1 MKRLIFSVALTLSIF
16 SGYSQTERSQPI
28 QQSRHSFMIVAFG
41 SSLTAGGNVVE
52 EKWTT
57 MLQEMLHQKHPDIHI
72 TVINAGING
81 SSTRDRL
88 SRLQKDVLDWHPDLV
103 IQDFAANDANYAP
116 ERHVYFDEFIQNI
129 KTMHNQ
135 IVLQTGA
142 AEIYWP
148 QTPILNENHAWR
160 QQPLY
165 VEAGGF
171 DKYAGLYRKCTA
183 KVSRELHVPFVDM
196 DAIFR
201 KKFKEKGAGFYLL
214 PDGIHFLKSGNQL
227 VAENLLPVI
236 ERIMKKKVKKSN
248 NVAKG

>member
-1 MKRLIFSVALTLSIF
+1 MKKLIISVVLMLSI
-16 SGYSQTERSQPI
+16 SSAYSQTERNLHI
-28 QQSRHSFMIVAFG
+28 QHLCQSYMIVAFG
-41 SSLTAGGNVVE
+41 SSLTVGGNIAE

-57 MLQEMLHQKHPDIHI
+57 ILQEMLRQKHPDIYI

-88 SRLQKDVLDWHPDLV
+88 SHLQNDVLDLHPDLV
-103 IQDFAANDANYAP
+103 IQDFAANDANHTP
-116 ERHVYFDEFIQNI
+116 ERHVYFDEFIRNI
-129 KTMHNQ
+129 KTMHDQ
-135 IVLQTGA
+135 IVLQTSA

-148 QTPILNENHAWR
+148 QTPILNENHSWR

-171 DKYAGLYRKCTA
+171 DKYAGYYRKCTA
-183 KVSRELHVPFVDM
+183 KVSHELHVPFVNM

-201 KKFKEKGAGFYLL
+201 KKFKEKEAAYYLL
-214 PDGIHFLKSGNQL
+214 SDGIHLQKSGNQV

-236 ERIMKKKVKKSN
+236 EKIMKKKVKKI
-248 NVAKG
+248 KRCG